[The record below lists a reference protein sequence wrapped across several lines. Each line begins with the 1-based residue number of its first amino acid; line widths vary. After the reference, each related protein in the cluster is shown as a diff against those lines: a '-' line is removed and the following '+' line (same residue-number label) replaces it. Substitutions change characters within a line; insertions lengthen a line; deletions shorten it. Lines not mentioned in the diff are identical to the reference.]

1 MIAAHAR
8 RVRRAWTAI
17 HAAQGDYKMAEV
29 FYTVNKPQFR
39 VRLKDM
45 TAPNSVRAYRSSPS
59 DMHVQIR
66 GVEKYASI
74 ALSFE
79 EARIFAGM
87 ILNAIP
93 EK

>member
-1 MIAAHAR
+1 
-8 RVRRAWTAI
+8 
-17 HAAQGDYKMAEV
+17 MAEV